1 MSYIIAG
8 LGNPGEKYEG
18 TRHNTGRL
26 ILEHFAKKIE
36 AGEWEENKKIKARV
50 AEGKIGREK
59 ITLVEPEAF
68 MNNSGKSLTSL
79 VKSKKAAGELVV
91 IYDDLDLPLGT
102 LKLSFDRGSGGHRG
116 LESIIKALKTRAFIR
131 LRVGVSPATPSGK
144 LKKPS
149 GEKAVIDF
157 ILGKW
162 KPKEVEAFKKIL
174 KKTSEAL
181 TLIVSEGREKAMGEV
196 N

>member
-8 LGNPGEKYEG
+8 LGNPGEKYDG
-18 TRHNTGRL
+18 TRHNTGRGV
-26 ILEHFAKKIE
+26 LEHFAKKIE
-36 AGEWEENKKIKARV
+36 AGGGGGNKKIKARV
-50 AEGKIGREK
+50 EEGKIGREK

-68 MNNSGKSLTSL
+68 MNNSGKSLTTL
-79 VKSKKAAGELVV
+79 IKSKKAAGELVI
-91 IYDDLDLPLGT
+91 IYDELDLPLGT

-131 LRVGVSPATPSGK
+131 LRVGVSPTTPSGK

-157 ILGKW
+157 ILGKR
-162 KPKEVEAFKKIL
+162 KPKELEVFKKTL
-174 KKTSEAL
+174 KKTSDAL
-181 TLIVSEGREKAMGEV
+181 TLIVSEGREKAMGKV